1 MQAELIIIGGGA
13 SGTAM
18 LQALAAAARE
28 RRLPRGLGR
37 VVLLERSASLGPGL
51 PYGETADP
59 LHTMGRTRTLRRAKG
74 LQLGQ
79 RFQEAH
85 AQLVAAGVELVLHV
99 ETGARTLSPG
109 RPAAGASARRAS
121 RWSRR
126 TWCSRRGTGT
136 SRGCSTSRGR
146 WTGAGTS
153 GACTRPSRTT
163 RTWWCWG
170 WGNRGSTW
178 PLRSPGAA
186 RGRPGAGVVRLAS
199 RLGLLPGVFGH
210 VGGKQVAT
218 RPLEALLPTSE
229 VRLEALFAAVREGE
243 AAVAGRPIEAP
254 VPTPESLR
262 TSLEGA
268 DGVALLRRE
277 LAAAR
282 RSMEEARPIPWHPV
296 LWHGLAAFHALL
308 PRLCAE
314 DRLVLAA
321 HWTPIMRHVEA
332 IHLSSAARLLGF
344 LESGAIE
351 LHALGEAPRI
361 GEDAGGVV
369 VQGSRGEVRGTRIV
383 DARGPDPRLS
393 LSDDALVR
401 SVLEAGH
408 VAPGRVAFRAPRPR
422 ASRSPRA
429 GAWSARRT
437 RDWLVTGG
445 LWVDPDSFAALD
457 AGGSGRAGSS
467 RSVRS
472 RSGSSRSMRGSGPR
486 ARRRDGSCAALAAG
500 LSSVRR
506 AAGRSGRGAELP
518 LHVLEA
524 PHRRGPDHH
533 VHHLARAQSRRSP
546 ARRGCRTSRRAPAT
560 FGCTRRYCSIE
571 RSGKRWCSIW

>member
-37 VVLLERSASLGPGL
+37 VILLERSASLGPGL

-74 LQLGQ
+74 LQLGR
-79 RFQEAH
+79 RFQEAQ
-85 AQLVAAGVELVLHV
+85 AELVAAGVELVLHT
-99 ETGARTLSPG
+99 ETGARALT
-109 RPAAGASARRAS
+109 RAAGGWRVGAEGLELEAPHVVLATGHWHVHRLQHLARAVEW
-121 RWSRR
+121 RWDVRR
-126 TWCSRRGTGT
+126 LHAVIADDEDVVVLGMGQSGLDVATALAGRREGK
-136 SRGCSTSRGR
+136 
-146 WTGAGTS
+146 
-153 GACTRPSRTT
+153 
-163 RTWWCWG
+163 
-170 WGNRGSTW
+170 
-178 PLRSPGAA
+178 
-186 RGRPGAGVVRLAS
+186 PGAGVVRLAS

-218 RPLEALLPTSE
+218 RPLEALLPSSE
-229 VRLEALFAAVREGE
+229 IRLEALFAAVREGE
-243 AAVAGRPIEAP
+243 AAVAGRPIAAP
-254 VPTPESLR
+254 VPTPASLR

-268 DGVALLRRE
+268 DGGALLRRE

-369 VQGSRGEVRGTRIV
+369 VQGSRGEVRGTWIV

-393 LSDDALVR
+393 LSDDSLVR
-401 SVLEAGH
+401 PVLEAGH
-408 VAPGRVAFRAPRPR
+408 VASGRVAFRAPAPAGLQVPEGWSVER
-422 ASRSPRA
+422 AP
-429 GAWSARRT
+429 T

-445 LWVDPDSFAALD
+445 LWVEPDSFAALD
-457 AGGSGRAGSS
+457 AEGRTHGLFAL
-467 RSVRS
+467 
-472 RSGSSRSMRGSGPR
+472 GPLTL
-486 ARRRDGSCAALAAG
+486 GQFPFYAG
-500 LSSVRR
+500 LWATRQ
-506 AAGRSGRGAELP
+506 AAGRIVAALQQP
-518 LHVLEA
+518 
-524 PHRRGPDHH
+524 
-533 VHHLARAQSRRSP
+533 
-546 ARRGCRTSRRAPAT
+546 
-560 FGCTRRYCSIE
+560 
-571 RSGKRWCSIW
+571 